1 MTLTRLE
8 AKPQGS
14 VFTGTVEPEGNAT
27 WSKYLLPESGSVVWH
42 CVTVGLANSGD
53 GVIQSIRWPIQALAQ
68 IEADAGPHR
77 AIVLRLG

>member
-42 CVTVGLANSGD
+42 CVTVGLD
-53 GVIQSIRWPIQALAQ
+53 
-68 IEADAGPHR
+68 EAWWMER
-77 AIVLRLG
+77 A